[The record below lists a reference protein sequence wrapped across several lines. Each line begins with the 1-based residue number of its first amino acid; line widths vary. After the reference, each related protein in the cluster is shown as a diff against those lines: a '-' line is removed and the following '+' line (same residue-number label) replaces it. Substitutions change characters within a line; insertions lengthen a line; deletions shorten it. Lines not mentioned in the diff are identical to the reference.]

1 MWWWK
6 TGSYPRSRAAS
17 AARSTPSTS
26 ARQRLSSSASSAP
39 APGFAIRS
47 GPPASHSTGRAL
59 ARARGV
65 EEIERLVEPL
75 VVVLAAER
83 HRHEAADELQIAEV
97 LTQRV
102 HVAEIAG
109 RPEVRA
115 RVARRG
121 DLLQHPQR
129 IRHRELRT
137 DGHLERPVTQR
148 GARDLHLPL
157 HRVSRSALLTR
168 RDAVSRSNLRLALSR
183 SNVKVA
189 FACVAALALLGIGGA
204 AERPSVVTVRV
215 WTAAGVPERAT
226 GTVVEDGRVLTV
238 DHVLAGA
245 RRIEV
250 DGRPATVVRRRPG
263 MDLAVLRVPGVRG
276 PRVRFGEAR
285 AGDEV
290 RVLARPAVVRR
301 RVRARLVDAPGRP
314 RRPSL
319 ELGVIVASGDSGAP
333 VVDGL
338 GRVVG
343 VIFARSTRRGG
354 TAYAVRP

>member
-1 MWWWK
+1 M
-6 TGSYPRSRAAS
+6 
-17 AARSTPSTS
+17 
-26 ARQRLSSSASSAP
+26 
-39 APGFAIRS
+39 
-47 GPPASHSTGRAL
+47 
-59 ARARGV
+59 
-65 EEIERLVEPL
+65 
-75 VVVLAAER
+75 
-83 HRHEAADELQIAEV
+83 
-97 LTQRV
+97 
-102 HVAEIAG
+102 
-109 RPEVRA
+109 
-115 RVARRG
+115 
-121 DLLQHPQR
+121 
-129 IRHRELRT
+129 
-137 DGHLERPVTQR
+137 
-148 GARDLHLPL
+148 
-157 HRVSRSALLTR
+157 
-168 RDAVSRSNLRLALSR
+168 SR

-189 FACVAALALLGIGGA
+189 VACVAALALLGIGGA

-215 WTAAGVPERAT
+215 WTAAGVPERAI
-226 GTVVEDGRVLTV
+226 GTVIEDGRVLTV

-301 RVRARLVDAPGRP
+301 RVSARLVDAPGRP

-319 ELGVIVASGDSGAP
+319 ELGVAVASGDSGAP
-333 VVDGL
+333 VVDGR